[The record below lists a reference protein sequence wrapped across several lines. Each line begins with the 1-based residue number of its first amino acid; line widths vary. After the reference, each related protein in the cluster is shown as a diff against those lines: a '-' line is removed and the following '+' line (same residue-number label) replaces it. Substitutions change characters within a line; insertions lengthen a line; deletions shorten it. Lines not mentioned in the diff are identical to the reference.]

1 MTPTIESE
9 KMNFKL
15 INIIGIDGA
24 GKTTLAMALASQ
36 LQQEDPKIKYKY
48 CQYFAK
54 LLYPLK
60 LLAKVSVM
68 RKTNEFKNYDTYNKT
83 KKQTSSRH
91 PKLANAYAIIWL
103 IDYIIQVFFKI
114 VIDTAMGKKLII
126 DRYIFDIAVNLSL
139 TTNNDINYAKKLVS
153 HFFKFAPIP
162 SLVIYIDLPEEVAFA
177 RKNDIQDIE
186 YLRERRERYLALV
199 DEYHFKVINGNQTQE
214 LVLKEALGIMDNYG
228 KS

>member
-1 MTPTIESE
+1 MPASE
-9 KMNFKL
+9 DKKVNFKL
-15 INIIGIDGA
+15 VNIVGIDGA

-36 LQQEDPKIKYKY
+36 LQRHDSKVQYKY

-54 LLYPLK
+54 LLYPAK

-68 RKTNEFKNYDTYNKT
+68 RKTDEFKNYDTYNET

-91 PKLANAYAIIWL
+91 PKLANAYAIVWL
-103 IDYIIQVFFKI
+103 IDYIIQVYFKI
-114 VIDTAMGKKLII
+114 IIDTVLGKKLII

-139 TTNNDINYAKKLVS
+139 TTNNDINYAKKLVGY
-153 HFFKFAPIP
+153 FFRFAPIP
-162 SLVIYIDLPEEVAFA
+162 DLVIYIDLPEEVAFA
-177 RKNDIQDIE
+177 RKDDIQDIE

-199 DEYHFKVINGNQTQE
+199 GEYHFKVINGNQSQE